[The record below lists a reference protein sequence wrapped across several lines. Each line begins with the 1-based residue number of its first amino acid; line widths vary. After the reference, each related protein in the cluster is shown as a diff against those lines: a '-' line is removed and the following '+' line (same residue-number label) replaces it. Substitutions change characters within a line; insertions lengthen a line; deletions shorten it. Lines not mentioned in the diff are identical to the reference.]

1 MVKTFTRNTLA
12 AMCLAGT
19 TVFTAPVTAQEMT
32 LESQDDKQSYALGMV
47 FGQQIAGSLSQVNAE
62 INHDILLRAL
72 SDTITQ
78 QETLMSMEE
87 LQAFLQ
93 AEQQKQIEVAQ
104 AVAAQSAETGAM
116 FLAEYAKQEG
126 VQKTESGILYQELE
140 AGDGEMPSVSDTVK
154 VHYKGTLKDGE
165 EFDSSYARGTPAE
178 FPVNGVIQ
186 GWQEVLPMMR
196 AGAKWE
202 VAIPSDLAYGEQG
215 AGANIGPNEPLV
227 FVIEL
232 IEIK

>member
-1 MVKTFTRNTLA
+1 
-12 AMCLAGT
+12 MCLAGT
-19 TVFTAPVTAQEMT
+19 TIISAPIAAQDIT
-32 LESQDDKQSYALGMV
+32 LESHDDKQSYALGMV
-47 FGQQIAGSLSQVNAE
+47 FGQQIAGSLAQASAE
-62 INHDILLRAL
+62 INHEILLRAL

-93 AEQQKQIEVAQ
+93 AEQQKQIEAAQ
-104 AVAAQSAETGAM
+104 DIAAQSAKAGEM
-116 FLAEYAKQEG
+116 FLTEYEKQDG
-126 VQKTESGILYQELE
+126 VQKTESGILYRELE
-140 AGDGEMPSVSDTVK
+140 AGDGEMPSSADTVK
-154 VHYKGTLKDGE
+154 VHYKGTLKDGS
-165 EFDSSYARGTPAE
+165 EFDSSYARGKPAE

-186 GWQEVLPMMR
+186 GWQEILPMMK

-215 AGANIGPNEPLV
+215 AGGNIGPNEPLV